1 MKTFRTNPASF
12 GKFFDQ
18 FFLVGMIGHISNF
31 PTVGRWF
38 GKMGG
43 RSKNV
48 LMKRSHGLGDM
59 TMMAKKLHHI
69 FGSNNSAE
77 EKRAIIGLLNIV
89 DDKKLLIERRLINS
103 A

>member
-1 MKTFRTNPASF
+1 
-12 GKFFDQ
+12 
-18 FFLVGMIGHISNF
+18 
-31 PTVGRWF
+31 
-38 GKMGG
+38 MGG

-77 EKRAIIGLLNIV
+77 EKRAIIGLLNIA
-89 DDKKLLIERRLINS
+89 DDKKTFNRTSIDKLCLIKYFFIKGTIR